1 MTDSEGENVISS
13 SVAVFS
19 AGDFPQAAIIHSTKS
34 TWWPLIKQNT
44 FNNLNKRLSLHL
56 LLSHNRKELVKCHIG
71 LITCIQILEEVF
83 NE

>member
-1 MTDSEGENVISS
+1 MKSDLKECSQSLNLFAKLMSVMTDSEGENVVSS

-44 FNNLNKRLSLHL
+44 FTNLNKRL
-56 LLSHNRKELVKCHIG
+56 NLVTIG
-71 LITCIQILEEVF
+71 KRLV
-83 NE
+83 

>member
-1 MTDSEGENVISS
+1 MKSDLKECSQSLNLFAKLMLVMMDSEGENVVSS

-44 FNNLNKRLSLHL
+44 FTNLNKRL
-56 LLSHNRKELVKCHIG
+56 NLVTIG
-71 LITCIQILEEVF
+71 KRLV
-83 NE
+83 